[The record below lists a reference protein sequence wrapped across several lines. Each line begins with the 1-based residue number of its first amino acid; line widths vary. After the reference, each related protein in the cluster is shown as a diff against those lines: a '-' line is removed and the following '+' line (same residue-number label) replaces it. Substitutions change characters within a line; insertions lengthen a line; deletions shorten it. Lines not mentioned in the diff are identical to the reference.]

1 MSAKI
6 LLLIALV
13 WFGTGILWS
22 RFGSSFFFGTGHGR
36 SAKAVAYVLVY
47 LIQVVMWGWIAP
59 LTLGIYL
66 LFKH

>member
-1 MSAKI
+1 MNAK
-6 LLLIALV
+6 LLLLAALV
-13 WFGTGILWS
+13 WFGAGIVWS
-22 RFGSSFFFGTGHGR
+22 RFGISFFFPTGHGDR
-36 SAKAVAYVLVY
+36 AKVVAYVLVY